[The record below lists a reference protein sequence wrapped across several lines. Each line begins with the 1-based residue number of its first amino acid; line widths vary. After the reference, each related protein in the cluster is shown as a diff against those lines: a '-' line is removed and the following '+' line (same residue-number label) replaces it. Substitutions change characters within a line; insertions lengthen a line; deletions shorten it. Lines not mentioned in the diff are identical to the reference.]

1 MIKQVSIMKKHLLVL
16 IGMMFML
23 YAYSQNKTS
32 ANLDVVLK
40 SNGDEMRG
48 KVTQISDSDI
58 HFVYS
63 GETAEYIIR
72 KSDVSKITHASGRV
86 ETFGQSA
93 LPAESR
99 KNDQVA
105 MSASPADHHNKI
117 AILPFA
123 FLMDRQAGAAEVGI
137 KAQQDTYAFL
147 SNHAAGYTILDVR
160 STNAALIKAGVT
172 REKMMGF
179 TMKEISD
186 ILGAEYIIDGTIMQN
201 KGYVTSSSYGNTNT
215 DIKRKT
221 DDKVKVNS
229 SDYSNSN
236 SVQRYDVSVSLN
248 IYMDNNASIFN
259 QTHKAFLTTTDGS
272 YSAPLEYLLK
282 RCPLYRK

>member
-1 MIKQVSIMKKHLLVL
+1 MKKYLLLLVGVMCIL
-16 IGMMFML
+16 NA
-23 YAYSQNKTS
+23 YAQPKTS
-32 ANLDVVLK
+32 ANQDVVLK

-48 KVTQISDSDI
+48 KVTQISDTDI

-63 GETAEYIIR
+63 GETAEYIIK
-72 KSDVSKITHASGRV
+72 KSDVLKITHASGRI

-93 LPAESR
+93 QPAETR
-99 KNDQVA
+99 KNDPVA
-105 MSASPADHHNKI
+105 MTASPADHHNKI

-123 FLMDRQAGAAEVGI
+123 FLLDRQAGAAEIGI
-137 KAQQDTYAFL
+137 KAQEDTYAFL
-147 SNHAAGYTILDVR
+147 SKHAAGYTILDVR
-160 STNAALIKAGVT
+160 STNAALVKAGVT

-186 ILGAEYIIDGTIMQN
+186 ILGAEYIIDGTITQN
-201 KGYVTSSSYGNTNT
+201 KGYATSSSYGNTNT
-215 DIKRKT
+215 DIKRKS
-221 DDKVKVNS
+221 DDKVKVNT

-259 QTHKAFLTTTDGS
+259 QTHKAFLTNTDGS
-272 YSAPLEYLLK
+272 YGSPLEYLLK

>member
-1 MIKQVSIMKKHLLVL
+1 MKKHLLVL

-72 KSDVSKITHASGRV
+72 RSDVLKITNASGRV

-259 QTHKAFLTTTDGS
+259 QTHKAFLTNTDGS

>member
-1 MIKQVSIMKKHLLVL
+1 MKKHLLVL
-16 IGMMFML
+16 IGVMFML
-23 YAYSQNKTS
+23 KTYSQSKTS

-40 SNGDEMRG
+40 SNGDEMKG

-63 GETAEYIIR
+63 GETAEYIIK
-72 KSDVSKITHASGRV
+72 KSDVLKITHASGRV

-93 LPAESR
+93 LPADSR

-201 KGYVTSSSYGNTNT
+201 KGYVTSSSFGNTNT
-215 DIKRKT
+215 DIKRKS

-259 QTHKAFLTTTDGS
+259 QTHKAFLTNTDGS
-272 YSAPLEYLLK
+272 YSGPLEYLLK